1 MNKQSHRKYSAEE
14 KFKIL
19 QEGEYGQMSINEVCR
34 RHQISPNTYYLW
46 RQQAHKAMLAGLNG
60 QRGNPSKKS
69 VHETRLEEE
78 NKRLKNTVVEITQ
91 ENIDLKK
98 RNLG

>member
-1 MNKQSHRKYSAEE
+1 MNKRSQRKYTAEE

-19 QEGEYGQMSINEVCR
+19 QEGEYGKMSINEVCR
-34 RHQISPNTYYLW
+34 RHRISPNTYYLW

-60 QRGNPSKKS
+60 KRGGPSKKN
-69 VHETRLEEE
+69 VNEARLEDEV
-78 NKRLKNTVVEITQ
+78 KRLKNTVVEITQ

-98 RNLG
+98 RHFE